1 MMILI
6 TVLLSLLNPKEN
18 QLLSSPF
25 VCGSR
30 GIIVYVI
37 TRCIC
42 AVAPIFLHV
51 VQGIATVATE
61 REIVIVGT

>member
-6 TVLLSLLNPKEN
+6 TVLLILNPKEN
-18 QLLSSPF
+18 QLLSSPS
-25 VCGSR
+25 VCGLR
-30 GIIVYVI
+30 GIIVGVI

-42 AVAPIFLHV
+42 GVAPIFLHV

>member
-6 TVLLSLLNPKEN
+6 TVLLILNPKEN
-18 QLLSSPF
+18 QLLSSPS
-25 VCGSR
+25 VCGLR
-30 GIIVYVI
+30 GIIVGVI